1 MLTPV
6 VSALG
11 RWKQDDQKF
20 KASLAYDKF
29 EANLDFVVT
38 CLKKGKKMKR
48 NILLHKF
55 RFMDAS
61 CFIETQPF
69 LVSISAGEIW
79 N

>member
-20 KASLAYDKF
+20 KARLAYSKF
-29 EANLDFVVT
+29 ELNLDYVIT
-38 CLKKGKKMKR
+38 CLKKGKNMKR
-48 NILLHKF
+48 DILLYKF
-55 RFMDAS
+55 CFMDAIN
-61 CFIETQPF
+61 FKETQPF